1 MFSNILPGPCHK
13 TITEHFPNLLTAG
26 YPCVYGYTGDD
37 QADRE
42 PFGPADVHNQTSPLI
57 YVTGDAWVYSAGGS
71 DASFSQSGEFW
82 RYEGD
87 GFGTEL
93 VVNIDR
99 ARTSV
104 NELKDL
110 LWIDRQTRA
119 IFLEFIL
126 FNANAN
132 LFSFVSM
139 RLEFGLT
146 GLTVPRSST
155 TLVRLYA
162 TGFTGIYQRVVEVA
176 FVALLLANVAV
187 FLYLSKAETF
197 GSFWRQL
204 RTYLDLVIFT
214 NGVALIVIY
223 VYRYYVTK
231 DLVTEIKGGVIHFI
245 PFQKAV
251 FCHNLFMYLLAS
263 ISALCVLKFVV
274 LLRLNERIAKFA
286 AMLKHSAGDIL
297 SVGGIFFVIMTAY
310 AVMCALAFR
319 DHYVFSSFI
328 RSIEMLFAFSL
339 GEFTGLGELFSQP
352 TFTVQIFVFTYAIF
366 SNIVMINILIAVIV
380 ESHESFH
387 LRSALQPKDHELVE
401 EIFGQVQTGIKKT
414 LDTYT
419 KLRAF

>member
-1 MFSNILPGPCHK
+1 MTP
-13 TITEHFPNLLTAG
+13 G
-26 YPCVYGYTGDD
+26 YPCVYGYTGDNR
-37 QADRE
+37 DRE
-42 PFGPADVHNQTSPLI
+42 PFGPADIHNQSSPFI
-57 YVTGDAWVYSAGGS
+57 YVTDEAWVYNTGGD
-71 DASFSQSGEFW
+71 DASFSQSGAFW
-82 RYEGD
+82 RYEGG

-93 VVNIDR
+93 VVNVDR
-99 ARTSV
+99 ARTSAT
-104 NELKDL
+104 ELKDL

-146 GLTVPRSST
+146 GLAVPRTST
-155 TLVRLYA
+155 NQIRLYA

-176 FVALLLANVAV
+176 FVALLLANFAV

-197 GSFWRQL
+197 RSLWRQL
-204 RTYLDLVIFT
+204 RTYLDLVIFI
-214 NGVALIVIY
+214 NGAALIAVY
-223 VYRYYVTK
+223 VYRYLVTK

-245 PFQKAV
+245 PFQRAV

-263 ISALCVLKFVV
+263 ITSLCVLKFVV
-274 LLRLNERIAKFA
+274 LLRLNERVAKFA
-286 AMLKHSAGDIL
+286 ATLKHSAGDIL
-297 SVGGIFFVIMTAY
+297 SVGGLFFVIMTAY

-339 GEFTGLGELFSQP
+339 GEFSGLGELFSHP

-387 LRSALQPKDHELVE
+387 FKSALQPKDHELVQ
-401 EIFGQVQTGIKKT
+401 EIFGQVRTGIKKT

-419 KLRAF
+419 KPQAF

>member
-1 MFSNILPGPCHK
+1 MFGFIFLGPCHR
-13 TITEHFPNLLTAG
+13 TIMDDFPSLLTPG
-26 YPCVYGYTGDD
+26 YPCVYGYTGDNR
-37 QADRE
+37 DRD
-42 PFGPADVHNQTSPLI
+42 PFGPEEIHNKSSSLI
-57 YVTGDAWVYSAGGS
+57 YVTDEAWCYDTGGD
-71 DASFSQSGEFW
+71 DASFSYSGEFW

-87 GFGTEL
+87 GFGIKL

-104 NELKDL
+104 TELKDL

-146 GLTVPRSST
+146 GLVVPRTST

-176 FVALLLANVAV
+176 FVALLLANVVV
-187 FLYLSKAETF
+187 FLYLSKTETF

-214 NGVALIVIY
+214 NGAALIAIY
-223 VYRYYVTK
+223 LYRYFITK
-231 DLVTEIKGGVIHFI
+231 DLVTELKGGVIHFI
-245 PFQKAV
+245 PFERAV
-251 FCHNLFMYLLAS
+251 FYHNLFMYLLAS
-263 ISALCVLKFVV
+263 ITSLCVLKFVV

-286 AMLKHSAGDIL
+286 ATLKHSAGDIL
-297 SVGGIFFVIMTAY
+297 SVGAIFFVIMTAY
-310 AVMCALAFR
+310 AVMCALTFR

-328 RSIEMLFAFSL
+328 RSVEMLFAFSL
-339 GEFTGLGELFSQP
+339 GEFTGLGELFSHP
-352 TFTVQIFVFTYAIF
+352 TFTVQLFVFTYAIF
-366 SNIVMINILIAVIV
+366 SNILMINILISVIV

-387 LRSALQPKDHELVE
+387 FKSALQPKDHELVQ

-414 LDTYT
+414 LNTYV
-419 KLRAF
+419 REYA